1 MGPTRG
7 FAPLLLLAVF
17 AACAPAAAPPGPALV
32 PRNDSAGPESALPP
46 VPAVRG
52 PLDIRVMYPGP
63 AAPVAARDS
72 SFLYGSV
79 GSGDATLTINDVPAR
94 VWPNGAWLAWVAL
107 PPDSLMRFRLVAR
120 TPRDTASLEFAAARA
135 AWAPPLTDGLWLDT
149 LSLTPRGQVWWP
161 ATEYLTLAARAS
173 EGAYLRIRLP
183 DGTVIP
189 LAPGYS
195 AEPVPDA
202 QRAFDRDT
210 DRPVAP
216 TWRDR
221 YTAILRGRAVGP
233 DPGPLLP
240 PHGGPPLA
248 PGPMPDSAWAMLE
261 AIRGGDTI
269 RARWPLQL
277 ALLDTLPVVARLDD
291 DTTGAGGTDGLTP
304 GRALPGGT
312 YLWFFPAGTLARV
325 SGRMNGDLRLRLSPG
340 AEAWVSAAE
349 ALPVSGEDANPAVV
363 GSVTMVPEADRVRV
377 RIPLGRRVPHAISET
392 ERELTLRLYDAV
404 GDVNWIHYG
413 ARDSLVRRIA
423 WDQPAARQVTLA
435 FELSRPLWG
444 YRARWQGTDLVL
456 EIRRPPRI
464 DSAHPLRGR
473 LIALDP
479 GHPPAGAT
487 GPTGLREAEANLA
500 IAWEL
505 RALLEADGARVLL
518 TRTADAPIDLWPR
531 IDLAERGGAEILVS
545 IHNNALPDGVNPFT
559 NNGTSVYY
567 NQPRSVSLAR
577 AIQNALVR
585 RLRLRDLGIG
595 RGDLALV
602 RPTWMPSV
610 LTEGLFI
617 IMPDQEAALRSP
629 QGRRLYAEAIRDG
642 LRTFLR
648 DRAGGGP

>member
-1 MGPTRG
+1 MGLTRG
-7 FAPLLLLAVF
+7 FAPLFLLAVF
-17 AACAPAAAPPGPALV
+17 AACAPAAAPPGPAAV
-32 PRNDSAGPESALPP
+32 PRSDSAGAESALPP
-46 VPAVRG
+46 VPVVRG
-52 PLDIRVMYPGP
+52 PLDIRVMYPG
-63 AAPVAARDS
+63 AGARVAARDS

-79 GSGDATLTINDVPAR
+79 GSGDATLTINGAPAR

-120 TPRDTASLEFAAARA
+120 APRDTAALEFAAARA
-135 AWAPPLTDGLWLDT
+135 AWAPPRADGLWLDT
-149 LSLTPRGQVWWP
+149 LSLTPRGKVWWP

-195 AEPVPDA
+195 AGPVPDA
-202 QRAFDRDT
+202 QPAFDRDA
-210 DRPVAP
+210 DRPVAAP
-216 TWRDR
+216 RRDR

-240 PHGGPPLA
+240 PRGGSPLA
-248 PGPMPDSAWAMLE
+248 PGPVPDSAWATLE
-261 AIRGGDTI
+261 AIRGADTI
-269 RARWPLQL
+269 RARWRLQL
-277 ALLDTLPVVARLDD
+277 ALLDTLPVMARLDD

-325 SGRMNGDLRLRLSPG
+325 TGRMNGDLRLRLSPN
-340 AEAWVSAAE
+340 AEAWVSAGE
-349 ALPVSGEDANPAVV
+349 AMPVSGEDAVPAVV
-363 GSVTMVPEADRVRV
+363 GSVTMAPEPDRVRV
-377 RIPLGRRVPHAISET
+377 RLPLGRQVPYAISET
-392 ERELTLRLYDAV
+392 EGELTLRLYDAV

-413 ARDSLVRRIA
+413 AQDSLVRRIA

-444 YRARWQGTDLVL
+444 YQARWQGTDLVL
-456 EIRRPPRI
+456 EIRRPPRV
-464 DSAHPLRGR
+464 DPAHPLRGR

-500 IAWEL
+500 IALEL

-518 TRTADAPIDLWPR
+518 TRTADAPLDLWPR

-617 IMPDQEAALRSP
+617 IMPDQEAALRLP
-629 QGRRLYAEAIRDG
+629 QGRRLYAEAVRDG

-648 DRAGGGP
+648 GRAGGGP